1 MTHITK
7 RILVTTLNWT
17 RHKDSENEL
26 PVQVINS
33 DVVYDGPLCYES
45 GWTSEISQHN

>member
-7 RILVTTLNWT
+7 RILVTTLKWT
-17 RHKDSENEL
+17 RHKGSENEL

-45 GWTSEISQHN
+45 G